1 MIPNAM
7 VTALTK
13 LLNGTRDKMLLEC
26 FSKTQIPSISRHAM
40 KYGNGYILNC
50 RNSEKVHK
58 Y

>member
-13 LLNGTRDKMLLEC
+13 LSNGTWNKMLLEC
-26 FSKTQIPSISRHAM
+26 FSKTQIPSISQHAM
-40 KYGNGYILNC
+40 KYGIGYILNC
-50 RNSEKVHK
+50 RNTEKVHK